1 MSAPA
6 QLTLDLGHRVALG
19 REDFL
24 VAPSNADAVG
34 WIDRWHDWP
43 GPCLVLCGPEGS
55 GKTHLAHVWRAN
67 TDAVEIAGKTMNS
80 SVALAPIA
88 GGGRCV
94 LVDGGEEVDDDR
106 ALLHLF
112 NAVGESGGHL
122 LLTARRP
129 PSRWEGRLPDLMSRL
144 RSAPTVALTPP
155 DDTLMA
161 ALLIKQF
168 ADRQMPVDVDIVPY
182 LLTRIERSSGAAR
195 RIVAEID
202 RTALA
207 QKRKVS
213 LTLVKE
219 ILRRD
224 SA

>member
-1 MSAPA
+1 MNAPA

-19 REDFL
+19 RDDFL

-34 WIDRWHDWP
+34 WIDRWPDWP
-43 GPCLVLCGPEGS
+43 GPCLVLHGPEGS

-67 TDAVEIAGKTMNS
+67 TDAVEVAGKTVNA
-80 SVALAPIA
+80 SVALAQIA
-88 GGGRCV
+88 SGGRCV
-94 LVDGGEEVDDDR
+94 VVDGGEEVEDDR

-112 NAVGESGGHL
+112 NAVREGGGHL

-144 RSAPTVALTPP
+144 RSATTVALAPP

-168 ADRQMPVDVDIVPY
+168 RDRQMPVDAEIVPY
-182 LLTRIERSSGAAR
+182 LLSRIERSSAAAR
-195 RIVAEID
+195 RIVADID
-202 RTALA
+202 RTALS

-219 ILRRD
+219 MLRRD
-224 SA
+224 PA